1 LTLSNPSD
9 GWIQASHN
17 PNLIVKLSREAIWS
31 QHHPGTMGPDAAYF
45 YFGPSRPS
53 YSSVYGAGTPTPTP
67 GFIVYGNNRNSIP
80 MGHLRRQNREGS
92 Q

>member
-1 LTLSNPSD
+1 M
-9 GWIQASHN
+9 QASHN
-17 PNLIVKLSREAIWS
+17 PNLIVKLSREAVWS

-53 YSSVYGAGTPTPTP
+53 YSSVYGAGTPTPTA

-80 MGHLRRQNREGS
+80 MGHLRRQSREGS